1 MVLLSRGQHDP
12 ICLRIYMRETAW
24 ADKLK
29 PQLGN
34 CVVNNFAPTRFPQD
48 PQLIYFIK
56 ENDDWYQHLKS
67 TSSHCW
73 CLFEAKKIDSL
84 QHLGKWMLN
93 SLWDVCSRIFK
104 TFLLNF
110 PVLFH
115 FFFCLNTA
123 KKIVCISNMS
133 WRHRPRLW
141 LSIWQSFVYRK
152 SHFFK
157 LKAT

>member
-1 MVLLSRGQHDP
+1 
-12 ICLRIYMRETAW
+12 MRETAW

-93 SLWDVCSRIFK
+93 SLLTFAAKYSKHLYW
-104 TFLLNF
+104 TFLSYF
-110 PVLFH
+110 IF
-115 FFFCLNTA
+115 
-123 KKIVCISNMS
+123 
-133 WRHRPRLW
+133 
-141 LSIWQSFVYRK
+141 SFVWTLQNKLYVFQTCRDDIDLDYDLVFGRVLCTERVTFSSWK
-152 SHFFK
+152 PPNLTNLWFK
-157 LKAT
+157 R